1 MAAAGVGDG
10 ESESRDPPSPC
21 FGDLTGSTDAAPSQ
35 ARLWPFEPRP
45 SPLQGRHGE
54 STASRAPGIARCRT
68 HTIRPCLNAIAPENQ
83 APPVAP
89 RAMSRPGDRSRA
101 TGVDAPHLPCEVDV
115 SRDAAAIRPDR
126 GSYGGRTRDARRR
139 RRWIH
144 SSSLVQPGPAR
155 GARRRSGRDDLSFGG
170 RSGRL
175 RAPALGDAPRGR
187 STLEPPLDVVGFTP
201 STTRPRRRRE
211 TPDRLAFL

>member
-1 MAAAGVGDG
+1 MLRGFDRIDGRGPFASPAMAFRTTTLASAGPAWRVDG
-10 ESESRDPPSPC
+10 VQS
-21 FGDLTGSTDAAPSQ
+21 
-35 ARLWPFEPRP
+35 ARHRKVPH
-45 SPLQGRHGE
+45 SHD
-54 STASRAPGIARCRT
+54 TALLERNSARKPG
-68 HTIRPCLNAIAPENQ
+68 
-83 APPVAP
+83 PPVAP

-126 GSYGGRTRDARRR
+126 GSYGGRTREARRR